1 MAPFNTSFAVSVDWS
16 SASLLPTFN
25 FSVRQLNAIV
35 WPEDNHTYAFADIV
49 PFEDP
54 YYPASYSSAI
64 GIYSSPN
71 GHKAQKTGRFRF
83 FYEVSSNFLARF
95 FHAHTH
101 MYVHMRA
108 CTRTR
113 TSVRARATHVPEKQ
127 THICTR
133 VPTIYPGR
141 QCSELRSEYTH
152 NTHTPSLVVS
162 SGPTAGF
169 LCICWCA
176 MLCRCM

>member
-71 GHKAQKTGRFRF
+71 GHTSWSYHGIVLSGKAGRWSAGGVATPGAAVVLPPVGKVGAFTHFVHRLTRF
-83 FYEVSSNFLARF
+83 
-95 FHAHTH
+95 
-101 MYVHMRA
+101 
-108 CTRTR
+108 
-113 TSVRARATHVPEKQ
+113 
-127 THICTR
+127 
-133 VPTIYPGR
+133 G
-141 QCSELRSEYTH
+141 
-152 NTHTPSLVVS
+152 
-162 SGPTAGF
+162 
-169 LCICWCA
+169 
-176 MLCRCM
+176 